1 MTSAIL
7 AANWKMNG
15 DRAAVAQRLSWVL
28 DSCEKLKKIQWLLFP
43 PFPYL
48 SMCHDQLAKSPVALG
63 AQDVSAY
70 TEGAYTGQVSAAM
83 LQDVG
88 AEYVLVGHSER
99 RHGLAE
105 NDVLLAQK
113 CDLALQ
119 SGLSVIFCVGETQ
132 DERLAGKSE
141 SVVLSQLA
149 VVEALLKRESNLS
162 ERLMVAYEPVWAI
175 GTGLIAKSEDVMSM
189 HQAIGRKLALSCQS
203 TARIPLLYGGSVK
216 SSNAAELISIEGVDG
231 FLVGGASLTKDF
243 IKIGEIC
250 SN

>member
-15 DRAAVAQRLSWVL
+15 DCAEVYQRLGWVL
-28 DSCEKLKKIQWLLFP
+28 DSCQNKVNVQWLLFP

-48 SMCHDQLAKSPVALG
+48 SICHDRLDKSPVALG

-70 TEGAYTGQVSAAM
+70 SEGAYTGQVSAAM
-83 LQDVG
+83 LKDVG
-88 AEYVLVGHSER
+88 AGYVLVGHSER

-113 CDLALQ
+113 CDMALQ
-119 SGLSVIFCVGETQ
+119 SGLSIVFCVGETQ
-132 DERLAGKSE
+132 DERLAGQSE

-149 VVEALLKRESNLS
+149 VVEALLKREPNLS

-189 HQAIGRKLALSCQS
+189 HQAIARKLALFCESS
-203 TARIPLLYGGSVK
+203 ARIPLLYGGSVK

-231 FLVGGASLTKDF
+231 FLVGGASLTEDF